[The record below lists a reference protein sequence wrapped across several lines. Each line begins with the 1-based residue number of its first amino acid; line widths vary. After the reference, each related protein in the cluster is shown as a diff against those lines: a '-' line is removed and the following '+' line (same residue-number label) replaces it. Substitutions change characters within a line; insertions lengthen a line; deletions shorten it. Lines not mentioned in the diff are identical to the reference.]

1 MLLQFFHLFSINKF
15 ILTNNKQLVNGWI
28 QKHYK
33 INIKRILKTL
43 INRQIFKLKFLQ
55 INSTKYNQE
64 QEKALYYIQ
73 HTNKQTNKDILFNFY
88 LQIYI
93 IDENIQ
99 RDGYQL
105 IINPKYLGVVI
116 FNNHKGDFKFLI
128 VLITSFQI
136 QKPLIIQQK
145 TLLHFIATI
154 HNILF
159 CKVEK
164 SMSDC
169 SVNSEP
175 EPSHPDMSMNYE
187 SNLDKSQRTKNDS
200 NTNRNTSI
208 RRDLEIKASVD
219 NNRDLRFNQA
229 DDQCY
234 EEDINL
240 EQNNLQ
246 KQQVNMVKQQQQIN
260 SDSQAINAF
269 KRKKIDA
276 SQVGKSKDFVN
287 ENFRQSNDG
296 LKEIQS
302 QNQAHNLK
310 LEFIQIDNDVLNI
323 EDPNEFFQENGIK
336 KKAIGKSISQRKNG
350 SINSQNSIISPQ
362 SATTN
367 QINFQVQPPSY
378 YFGDIKKDTLKQKQQ
393 LQQQQINQ
401 VQQHQQQ
408 SNQLQQVLQ
417 QQQGQNQ
424 NQQEEIRHKFR
435 ITNTSERASSNIK
448 ERIHTHSNQNNITN
462 QSQNEN
468 NANENQEED
477 IENFNTNNID
487 YSVLSAYVN
496 SNNQFSEHDHL
507 NKLYDK
513 DTSPFKKQ
521 SYTTKL
527 AQQFDV
533 KNNPYAIRPYSM
545 DKGSQKRVKNILNN
559 SMNSKIGQ
567 NPIQNQIQNNQNDD
581 AVQEKQKKTENS
593 QNPSVI
599 IINQIQGS
607 ENSNQKNFSNTA
619 NNIYKQTLSQ
629 LENLKAIDPQLQ
641 QQQSPIEK
649 YVNVIKSQMNNQNT
663 ETKASN
669 LTKSPIINK
678 QNLQQTTQFVEFQ
691 KTFQSGNK
699 KSVPDVLNNTSNIQ
713 NKQNVMNMQRRV
725 SQPHQRSI
733 TQDKYDEIIKS
744 VLHPEKK
751 NTQAKAPEF
760 RTNAIS
766 ELKKQLNQMSGEL
779 EFERLKNQE
788 LYNKLQSFR
797 QKCLGKI
804 DRQTKL
810 LAKNEFEAEILH
822 VEQKVKAL
830 KKKIKQKDEELV
842 LLKDESEKQHA
853 ILQDYEKLKFEVSQ
867 YKENVE
873 NLMIKLDTK
882 EKSIQ
887 ELHRAHNNANA
898 DIERLFQETSS
909 LKQKVDE
916 KQGEIDQLEGSLKVA
931 NIKAQEANKLRQ
943 DIEVYKISQ
952 MQSNQ
957 MRLDAEKK
965 KKEYEQKLSEF
976 NKVKEENIS
985 LKLEMEHQCSQLKDQ
1000 LQKSNF
1006 EWKQLQL
1013 TAQKLSKEKEQF
1025 NQILKEEQQK
1035 RDQLRS
1041 EVQRLQSEL
1050 NQINNQNKE
1059 DLIIQQNNK
1068 LKTENTNLRQENL
1081 ALKGE
1086 VVKWQNK
1093 KQETDNES
1101 QNLKKQVH
1109 EFKLQIDD
1117 LNSKIK
1123 EYNQSTMRVQDADKL
1138 KNEFIILQREKD
1150 NMQQFYEQQIK
1161 DLKLQLNNE
1170 IRQTQIYSIKLENL
1184 VKDSKLQNFT
1194 NTTPILVNRRDQV
1207 DISGNTSPVR
1217 SNTKK
1222 HQTNNNNDF
1231 NQQEHVSLSQKYS
1244 TKNSLYIEKKLSDCD

>member
-1 MLLQFFHLFSINKF
+1 
-15 ILTNNKQLVNGWI
+15 
-28 QKHYK
+28 
-33 INIKRILKTL
+33 
-43 INRQIFKLKFLQ
+43 
-55 INSTKYNQE
+55 
-64 QEKALYYIQ
+64 
-73 HTNKQTNKDILFNFY
+73 
-88 LQIYI
+88 
-93 IDENIQ
+93 
-99 RDGYQL
+99 
-105 IINPKYLGVVI
+105 
-116 FNNHKGDFKFLI
+116 
-128 VLITSFQI
+128 
-136 QKPLIIQQK
+136 
-145 TLLHFIATI
+145 
-154 HNILF
+154 
-159 CKVEK
+159 
-164 SMSDC
+164 MSNC

-187 SNLDKSQRTKNDS
+187 SNLDKSQRTRNDS

-208 RRDLEIKASVD
+208 RRDLEFKATADIKGDLKLSQP
-219 NNRDLRFNQA
+219 NNQF
-229 DDQCY
+229 Y
-234 EEDINL
+234 EEEINL
-240 EQNNLQ
+240 EPNNLQ
-246 KQQVNMVKQQQQIN
+246 KQQVNMIKQPQIS
-260 SDSQAINAF
+260 SDSQAINYF

-276 SQVGKSKDFVN
+276 SHVGKSKDFAN
-287 ENFRQSNDG
+287 ENFTKSNDG
-296 LKEIQS
+296 LQEIQS

-310 LEFIQIDNDVLNI
+310 LEFIQIDNDVLKI
-323 EDPNEFFQENGIK
+323 EDPNEYFQENDIK
-336 KKAIGKSISQRKNG
+336 KKAIGKSVSQKKNN

-362 SATTN
+362 TATTN

-378 YFGDIKKDTLKQKQQ
+378 YFGDIQKDTLKQKQQ

-401 VQQHQQQ
+401 AQQQQH
-408 SNQLQQVLQ
+408 SNQLQKVLQ

-424 NQQEEIRHKFR
+424 NQQEEIRNKFR
-435 ITNTSERASSNIK
+435 ITNITERASSNIK
-448 ERIHTHSNQNNITN
+448 ERNHTYSNQNNVTN
-462 QSQNEN
+462 QSQHEN
-468 NANENQEED
+468 NANENYEED
-477 IENFNTNNID
+477 VENFNTNNID
-487 YSVLSAYVN
+487 YSALSAYVN

-533 KNNPYAIRPYSM
+533 KNNPYAVRPYSI

-567 NPIQNQIQNNQNDD
+567 NPMQNQIQSNQSDD
-581 AVQEKQKKTENS
+581 AEKQKKTENS
-593 QNPSVI
+593 QNPSVN
-599 IINQIQGS
+599 IINQIYGS
-607 ENSNQKNFSNTA
+607 ENSNQNNFSNTA

-629 LENLKAIDPQLQ
+629 LENLKVVDPQLQ

-649 YVNVIKSQMNNQNT
+649 YVNVIKSQINSQNT
-663 ETKASN
+663 ENKAN
-669 LTKSPIINK
+669 NITKSPIINK
-678 QNLQQTTQFVEFQ
+678 QNLQQATQFVEFQ

-699 KSVPDVLNNTSNIQ
+699 NSVPDVLNNTSNIQ
-713 NKQNVMNMQRRV
+713 NKQNLMNMQRRV

-751 NTQAKAPEF
+751 NTQAKVPEF

-766 ELKKQLNQMSGEL
+766 ELKKQLNQMNGEL

-788 LYNKLQSFR
+788 LYNKLQQFR

-810 LAKNEFEAEILH
+810 MAKNEFEAEILH
-822 VEQKVKAL
+822 VEQKVKVL

-842 LLKDESEKQHA
+842 VLKDESEKQHA

-867 YKENVE
+867 YKENAD
-873 NLMIKLDTK
+873 NLLIKLDTK

-898 DIERLFQETSS
+898 DIERLFQETTS

-916 KQGEIDQLEGSLKVA
+916 KQSEIDQLVDSLKVA

-1013 TAQKLSKEKEQF
+1013 TAAKLSKEKEQF

-1035 RDQLRS
+1035 RDQLRN
-1041 EVQRLQSEL
+1041 EIQRLQSEL

-1059 DLIIQQNNK
+1059 DLIVQQNTK

-1109 EFKLQIDD
+1109 EFKIQIDD
-1117 LNSKIK
+1117 LNNKIK

-1138 KNEFIILQREKD
+1138 KNEFILLQREKD

-1161 DLKLQLNNE
+1161 ELKLQLNNE
-1170 IRQTQIYSIKLENL
+1170 IRQTQIYSIKLENIA
-1184 VKDSKLQNFT
+1184 KESRMQNFT

-1207 DISGNTSPVR
+1207 DISGNTSPIR

-1222 HQTNNNNDF
+1222 PLTNNNNDF

-1244 TKNSLYIEKKLSDCD
+1244 TKNSLYIEKKLSDYD

>member
-1 MLLQFFHLFSINKF
+1 
-15 ILTNNKQLVNGWI
+15 
-28 QKHYK
+28 
-33 INIKRILKTL
+33 
-43 INRQIFKLKFLQ
+43 
-55 INSTKYNQE
+55 
-64 QEKALYYIQ
+64 
-73 HTNKQTNKDILFNFY
+73 
-88 LQIYI
+88 
-93 IDENIQ
+93 
-99 RDGYQL
+99 
-105 IINPKYLGVVI
+105 
-116 FNNHKGDFKFLI
+116 
-128 VLITSFQI
+128 
-136 QKPLIIQQK
+136 
-145 TLLHFIATI
+145 
-154 HNILF
+154 
-159 CKVEK
+159 
-164 SMSDC
+164 MSDC

-187 SNLDKSQRTKNDS
+187 SNLDKSQRTRNDN

-208 RRDLEIKASVD
+208 RRDQEYKVSVD
-219 NNRDLRFNQA
+219 NK
-229 DDQCY
+229 DDQRLSQVNDQY
-234 EEDINL
+234 QEEDINL

-246 KQQVNMVKQQQQIN
+246 KQQVNVSKQQQN
-260 SDSQAINAF
+260 VSDSQAVNAF

-276 SQVGKSKDFVN
+276 NHVGKSRDFAN
-287 ENFRQSNDG
+287 ENFRKSNDG
-296 LKEIQS
+296 LQEINS
-302 QNQAHNLK
+302 QHQVHNLK
-310 LEFIQIDNDVLNI
+310 LEFIQIDNDALNI
-323 EDPNEFFQENGIK
+323 EDPNELFQENGIK
-336 KKAIGKSISQRKNG
+336 KKAIGKSVSQKKNG
-350 SINSQNSIISPQ
+350 SLNSQNSIISPQ
-362 SATTN
+362 TATTN

-401 VQQHQQQ
+401 VQQQQQ

-424 NQQEEIRHKFR
+424 NQQEDIRYKFR
-435 ITNTSERASSNIK
+435 ITNTTERASSNIK
-448 ERIHTHSNQNNITN
+448 ERIHTHQNQNNITN
-462 QSQNEN
+462 YSQNEN
-468 NANENQEED
+468 NTNDNYEED
-477 IENFNTNNID
+477 AENFNANNID
-487 YSVLSAYVN
+487 YSVLSSYVN

-513 DTSPFKKQ
+513 DISPFKKQ

-533 KNNPYAIRPYSM
+533 KNNPYAVRPYSM
-545 DKGSQKRVKNILNN
+545 DKGSQKRVKNVLNN

-567 NPIQNQIQNNQNDD
+567 NPMQNQMQNNQYDD
-581 AVQEKQKKTENS
+581 VDKQKKTENN

-607 ENSNQKNFSNTA
+607 ENQNQKNFSNTA

-629 LENLKAIDPQLQ
+629 LENLKAVDPQLQ

-649 YVNVIKSQMNNQNT
+649 YVNVIKSQINSQNT

-678 QNLQQTTQFVEFQ
+678 QNPQQATQFVEFQ

-713 NKQNVMNMQRRV
+713 NKQNLMNMQRRV

-788 LYNKLQSFR
+788 LYNKLQQFR

-842 LLKDESEKQHA
+842 VLKDESEKQQA
-853 ILQDYEKLKFEVSQ
+853 ILSEYEKLKFEVSQ
-867 YKENVE
+867 YKENAE

-898 DIERLFQETSS
+898 DIERLFQETTS

-916 KQGEIDQLEGSLKVA
+916 KQSEIDQLQESFKIA

-1035 RDQLRS
+1035 RDQLKS
-1041 EVQRLQSEL
+1041 EIQKLQSEL

-1117 LNSKIK
+1117 LNNKIK

-1161 DLKLQLNNE
+1161 ELKQQLNNE
-1170 IRQTQIYSIKLENL
+1170 IRQTQIYSIKLENF
-1184 VKDSKLQNFT
+1184 VKESKLQNFT
-1194 NTTPILVNRRDQV
+1194 NTTPIIVNRRDQV
-1207 DISGNTSPVR
+1207 DISGNTSPMR

-1222 HQTNNNNDF
+1222 PLTNNINDF